1 MNTKVFT
8 LIVITA
14 LSVALITAAM
24 TTTNAF
30 ASHRHHHNHG
40 SSSNSQSLA
49 QSNSCGGNSKC
60 SNIGSQIQGDGNS
73 VAISSSQ

>member
-1 MNTKVFT
+1 MNTKVFAIIAFAT
-8 LIVITA
+8 
-14 LSVALITAAM
+14 LSVALITTAA

-30 ASHRHHHNHG
+30 AHHHHR

-49 QSNSCGGNSKC
+49 QVNNGCSGSC

-73 VAISSSQ
+73 VSIASSQ

>member
-1 MNTKVFT
+1 MNTKVFA
-8 LIVITA
+8 IIAFAAIT
-14 LSVALITAAM
+14 VTLITAAA

-30 ASHRHHHNHG
+30 ASHRHHHHG

-49 QSNSCGGNSKC
+49 QSNSCGSNSKC